1 MKKYAIGADIG
12 GSHISC
18 AAIDLEKK
26 KIVKKSAAHEPVDN
40 QAPADAILGA
50 WAKALKKTIDAI
62 GGAGDL
68 VGIGFA
74 MPGPFNY
81 ATGVAMFTD
90 AVQKFQ
96 SLHKVNVSKRLAA
109 LLGLRA
115 GADCDFRYMND
126 ATAFAVGEAWLGKA
140 KNATRSVSITLG
152 TGFGS
157 AFVDKGAP
165 VVKRADVP
173 KMGCVWHLPFKD
185 GIADDSF
192 STRWFIK
199 QYAAKTGAQV
209 TGAKDI
215 ADKVAAGDAAAKA
228 IFDEFGANLGNFLG
242 PILKKFGAS
251 TLVIGGNVA
260 GAYKLFGGPLKAS
273 LKAQKV
279 PMTIHISALK
289 EDAALIGCA
298 RLFEKPFWTKV
309 KPLLPLM

>member
-18 AAIDLEKK
+18 AVIDLENKE
-26 KIVKKSAAHEPVDN
+26 IIKKSAAYEAVDN
-40 QAPADAILGA
+40 QASAETILGA
-50 WAKALKKTIDAI
+50 WTKALRQSIATIDPKKLA
-62 GGAGDL
+62 
-68 VGIGFA
+68 GIGFA

-96 SLHKVNVSKRLAA
+96 SLHMVNVSDRLRA
-109 LLGLRA
+109 LLNLGV
-115 GADCDFRYMND
+115 DYDFRYMND
-126 ATAFAVGEAWLGKA
+126 ATSFAVGEAWLGKA
-140 KNATRSVSITLG
+140 KSAARSVSITLG

-157 AFVDKGAP
+157 AFVDQGIP
-165 VVKRADVP
+165 VVERADVP

-192 STRWFIK
+192 STRWFVK
-199 QYAAKTGAQV
+199 QYAAKTGGRV

-215 ADKVAAGDAAAKA
+215 ADKVASEPVAKA
-228 IFDEFGANLGNFLG
+228 IFDEFGTNLGNFLG
-242 PILKKFGAS
+242 PILKKFGAN

-260 GAYKLFGGPLKAS
+260 GAYSLFGGALESS
-273 LKAQKV
+273 LKAQGV
-279 PMTIHISALK
+279 PMFIHISELK
-289 EDAALIGCA
+289 EDAALIGSA
-298 RLFEKPFWTKV
+298 RLFDEGFWLKV

>member
-18 AAIDLEKK
+18 AVIDLEKK
-26 KIVKKSAAHEPVDN
+26 KVIKTSAAHEPVDN
-40 QAPADAILGA
+40 QAPAKVILES
-50 WAKALKKTIDAI
+50 WAKALKKSIATINPKELA
-62 GGAGDL
+62 
-68 VGIGFA
+68 GIGFA

-96 SLHKVNVSKRLAA
+96 SLHKVNVSKRLAT
-109 LLGLRA
+109 LLKT
-115 GADCDFRYMND
+115 GASVGFRYMND
-126 ATAFAVGEAWLGKA
+126 ATSFAVGEAWLGMAKKA
-140 KNATRSVSITLG
+140 KRSVSITLG

-157 AFVDKGAP
+157 AFVDAGIP

-199 QYAAKTGAQV
+199 QYAAATGV
-209 TGAKDI
+209 TATGVKEI
-215 ADKVAAGDAAAKA
+215 ADAAKTNPAAKA
-228 IFDEFGANLGNFLG
+228 IFVEFGTNLGDFLG

-251 TLVIGGNVA
+251 TLVMGGNVT
-260 GAYKLFGGPLKAS
+260 GAYTLFGGALEES
-273 LKAQKV
+273 LKKQKV
-279 PMTIHISALK
+279 RMNLRISELK

-298 RLFEKPFWTKV
+298 RLFEAPFWAKV
-309 KPLLPLM
+309 RPLLPGM